1 MDFVEPVL
9 LVGIGGVGAKLASH
23 AHQFI
28 GADYVTISHDSN
40 DLNSENDIK
49 VHTESHV
56 NPSAYLIRAQA
67 QQSMDKIRGKISD
80 YSTVIVFANLAGKA
94 GCAIS
99 PLVASVAKKEGKK
112 VLSFAIMPFR
122 FEKERLFLS
131 GVSLKRLRASS
142 DSTIVIDNDAL
153 LDSNPDLTMNNC
165 YEVTNHAIMYVVNSL
180 QSSSISDEMNILSTS
195 KDLKNIEVSLRDSLK
210 MLYEDAPP
218 TSVKSTMLYV
228 FGTDNVSV
236 GKINSIT
243 NTLSG
248 IFNENNTSVSLTTTQ
263 GDKSQVVIVTSVYGT
278 LKFDSYDPLGI
289 IPQENTLDWD
299 TPESSIKTGIELYQ
313 LE

>member
-9 LVGIGGVGAKLASH
+9 LVGIGGAGSKLASY
-23 AHQFI
+23 AHEVT
-28 GADYVTISHDSN
+28 GADFVSISHDSN
-40 DLNSENDIK
+40 DLASEEDIK
-49 VHTESHV
+49 IHTESHV

-67 QQSMDKIRGKISD
+67 QKSMEKIRGKLFD
-80 YSTVIVFANLAGKA
+80 YSTVVIFANLAGKA
-94 GCAIS
+94 GTAIS
-99 PLVASVAKKEGKK
+99 PLVATAAKEEGKK

-142 DSTIVIDNDAL
+142 DSTIVVDNDAL
-153 LDSNPDLTMNNC
+153 LESNPDLTLNNC
-165 YEVTNHAIMYVVNSL
+165 YEIANHAIMYVVNSL
-180 QSSSISDEMNILSTS
+180 KSSSISDELNVLSTS
-195 KDLKNIEVSLRDSLK
+195 KQLNDIESSLRDSVK
-210 MLYEDAPP
+210 MLYEDAQPA
-218 TSVKSTMLYV
+218 SVKKTMLYV

-236 GKINSIT
+236 GKINAIT

-248 IFNENNTSVSLTTTQ
+248 IFNQENTSVSLATTQ
-263 GDKSQVVIVTSVYGT
+263 GDKSQVVMVTSVHGSA
-278 LKFDSYDPLGI
+278 KFDNYDPLGM
-289 IPQENTLDWD
+289 IPQENTLDWE